1 MSLIRVTDETP
12 APINTAL
19 RGAGVV
25 VCVIMLLSMLMGY
38 GVYHQARSTL
48 HQEFYD
54 HVTNIT
60 LTAANLTDADA
71 HDKASENNGRNV
83 EQLHAPYRRMLQAS
97 PDVNALYTIIQTG
110 EAKSYAYVL
119 YEELVK
125 AGEVKPTPHAF
136 TPYPY
141 TTPALE
147 EAFQKKHTTID
158 TQKLGTVVSGYTPF
172 YDSTGTFVG
181 LVAADIATDDFL
193 TRQDD
198 LKHRLMM
205 CLLISFAIA
214 LVCGAC
220 FWRYRQTMTC
230 TMHCTRQNTHDDTQ
244 KEEEISAIYERQ
256 KLVIEQERRNKGY
269 QLTSQLQHTIDGA
282 VQHISDAIT
291 QLQQDAQ
298 QANTIATHTRQN
310 AAIMMDA
317 SQQSTESTAYIST
330 AAEQLTLSIREISKQ
345 TVRSSLVAKQANSQ
359 AQEAKQRIENLST
372 QSAKVE
378 NVITIIMRI
387 ARQINMLAMNAT
399 IEAARAGESGRGFA
413 VVANEVK
420 TLATQVASATD
431 QITTQIQHMRE
442 ATHVSVDS
450 VQKIMDII
458 HDVAQSTDAVAAAV
472 EEQSAVTNDIAQN
485 IIRSSVQ
492 SQRMSESIGE
502 VQRYADQSNHTAE
515 HVLHS
520 ANMLGQQMDS
530 LRHKLEAH
538 IRTLME

>member
-1 MSLIRVTDETP
+1 MHLICVTDDTEKP
-12 APINTAL
+12 VNTAL

-25 VCVIMLLSMLMGY
+25 VCVIMLLSLFMGY
-38 GVYHQARSTL
+38 GIYHQARATL
-48 HQEFYD
+48 EQEFNE

-83 EQLHAPYRRMLQAS
+83 EQLQAPYRRMLQAS
-97 PDVNALYTIIQTG
+97 PDVNAIYTIIQTG
-110 EAKSYAYVL
+110 DAKSYAYVL
-119 YEELVK
+119 YAELVK
-125 AGEVKPTPHAF
+125 AGEVRPTPHAF
-136 TPYPY
+136 TPYPF
-141 TTPALE
+141 TTPALD
-147 EAFQKKHTTID
+147 EAFRNKHTTID
-158 TQKLGTVVSGYTPF
+158 TQKLGTVISGYTPL

-181 LVAADIATDDFL
+181 VVAVDIATDDLL

-198 LKHRLMM
+198 LQHRLLM

-220 FWRYRQTMTC
+220 FWRYRQTMAC
-230 TMHCTRQNTHDDTQ
+230 ATRCKRQTNTNDAH
-244 KEEEISAIYERQ
+244 KEQEIAAIYERQ
-256 KLVIEQERRNKGY
+256 KQVIEQERRNKSY
-269 QLTSQLQHTIDGA
+269 QLTSQLQQTIDGA
-282 VQHISDAIT
+282 VQTMSQAVT
-291 QLQQDAQ
+291 QLQHDAQ
-298 QANTIATHTRQN
+298 QANSIAAHTRQN
-310 AAIMMDA
+310 ASIVMDA

-330 AAEQLTLSIREISKQ
+330 AAEQLTMSIREISKQ
-345 TVRSSLVAKQANSQ
+345 TNRSSLVAKQANTQ

-431 QITTQIQHMRE
+431 QITSQIQHMRE
-442 ATHVSVDS
+442 ATNVSVDS

-458 HDVAQSTDAVAAAV
+458 QDVAHSTDAVAAAV

-485 IIRSSVQ
+485 IIRSSAQ
-492 SQRMSESIGE
+492 SQRMSESIAE

-520 ANMLGQQMDS
+520 AHMLGQQMDS
-530 LRHKLEAH
+530 LRHKLETH
-538 IRTLME
+538 IRTLMD